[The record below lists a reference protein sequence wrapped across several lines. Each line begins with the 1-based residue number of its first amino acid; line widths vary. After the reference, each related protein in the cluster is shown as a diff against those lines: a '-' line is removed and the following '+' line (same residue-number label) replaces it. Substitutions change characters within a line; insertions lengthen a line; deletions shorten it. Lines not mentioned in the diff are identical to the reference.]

1 MDLPLHAECRS
12 RYGPLVFICE
22 LRFVVLHHTP
32 GESLTPVF
40 RSSSSI
46 MPELDVP
53 GATLHYETQGAGP
66 VLLCISGASGS
77 HEIYKPIARY
87 LKDKFTVVMYD
98 RRGFSQSYLT
108 GAQDYDQRV
117 ERDADDAAALIQH
130 LSPDEPATVLANSS
144 GAIVSLKLL
153 QRHED
158 EIRFL
163 VCHEPPAFSFLP
175 DRDELER
182 TQDGIYQLYRK
193 GGTFPALAE
202 FAKMI
207 DTPEQEL
214 PLFMKAFDP
223 RSGPNV
229 FANVQYWFERE
240 LPYYPLTKYAS
251 RDFQPLRHKLLL
263 ANGADTRTHTFQY
276 RANATL
282 AQDLGQEL
290 VIVAGA
296 HIGFA
301 THAKQFAVDMVEALK
316 ERDGFYETLS
326 G

>member
-1 MDLPLHAECRS
+1 
-12 RYGPLVFICE
+12 
-22 LRFVVLHHTP
+22 
-32 GESLTPVF
+32 
-40 RSSSSI
+40 

-53 GATLHYETQGAGP
+53 GATLHYETQGKGP
-66 VLLCISGASGS
+66 MLLCISGASGS

-108 GAQDYDQRV
+108 GAQDYDHRL
-117 ERDADDAAALIQH
+117 ERDADDAAALIQN
-130 LSPDEPATVLANSS
+130 LSPEEPATVLANSS

-158 EIRFL
+158 DIRFL
-163 VCHEPPAFSFLP
+163 ICHEPPAFSFLP

-182 TQDGIYQLYRK
+182 TQERIYQIYRK
-193 GGTFPALAE
+193 SGTFPALEA
-202 FAKMI
+202 FMTMI
-207 DTPEQEL
+207 DTPEHEQ
-214 PLFMKAFDP
+214 PMFMKAFDP
-223 RSGPNV
+223 RAGPNV

-240 LPYYPLTKYAS
+240 LSYYPLTDYTS
-251 RDFQPLRHKLLL
+251 RMFQPLRHKLLL
-263 ANGADTRTHTFQY
+263 ANGADTKHETFQY

-282 AQDLGQEL
+282 AADLGQEL

-301 THAKQFAVDMVEALK
+301 THAKQFASDMMEALK
-316 ERDGFYETLS
+316 ERDGFYESLS
-326 G
+326 Q